1 MNVTY
6 NHSQYI
12 VPDVTANTY
21 LELLGIRPG
30 DCLFITQSNLQQ
42 TIDVKKLAGDGSAP
56 ATLPHSE
63 VWSSRR
69 TFKFRN
75 MARVESTEDNRCCL
89 QCWILGG
96 DTAPVRVDKVIDFLG
111 E

>member
-6 NHSQYI
+6 NHSQCI

-21 LELLGIRPG
+21 LELGIRPG

-56 ATLPHSE
+56 
-63 VWSSRR
+63 
-69 TFKFRN
+69 
-75 MARVESTEDNRCCL
+75 
-89 QCWILGG
+89 I
-96 DTAPVRVDKVIDFLG
+96 RVDKVIDFLG
-111 E
+111 GINIITPSRIVDILQVRATTTPDSCSNLFP